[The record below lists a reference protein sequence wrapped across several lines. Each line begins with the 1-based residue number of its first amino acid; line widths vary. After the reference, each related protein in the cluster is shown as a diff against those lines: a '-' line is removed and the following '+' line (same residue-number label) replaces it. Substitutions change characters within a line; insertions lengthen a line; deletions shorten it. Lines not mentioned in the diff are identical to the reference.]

1 MSEERPDDQEIRRM
15 LVQLHDRL
23 ETARTLD
30 DDERA
35 MMRHLMADIQDLL
48 RQLEDVEAP
57 HYQPSRSFLNR
68 LQASID
74 LLEVNH
80 PTVTIMI
87 EKLLDTLNL
96 AGI

>member
-1 MSEERPDDQEIRRM
+1 MSEQQPDDPEIRRM

-23 ETARTLD
+23 ETARTLN
-30 DDERA
+30 DDERV
-35 MMRHLMADIQDLL
+35 MMRHLMADIQELL
-48 RQLEDVEAP
+48 RQQEAKEGIR
-57 HYQPSRSFLNR
+57 YQPSRSFLNR
-68 LQASID
+68 LQQSID

-80 PTVTIMI
+80 PTLTVMI

>member
-1 MSEERPDDQEIRRM
+1 MSDERPDDQEIRRM

-23 ETARTLD
+23 ESARTIN

-35 MMRHLMADIQDLL
+35 MMRHLMTDIQDLL
-48 RQLEDVEAP
+48 SQQDAEEASR
-57 HYQPSRSFLNR
+57 YQPSRSFLNR
-68 LQASID
+68 LQHSID
-74 LLEVNH
+74 ILEVNH
-80 PTVTIMI
+80 PTLTVMI

>member
-30 DDERA
+30 EDERA
-35 MMRHLMADIQDLL
+35 MMRHLMADIQDML
-48 RQLEDVEAP
+48 RQPGKEETP
-57 HYQPSRSFLNR
+57 RIQPSRSFLNR
-68 LQASID
+68 LQESID
-74 LLEVNH
+74 ILEVNH
-80 PTVTIMI
+80 PTLTVMI

-96 AGI
+96 VGI